1 MLVIKETQQ
10 KKKKKV
16 KPEREKKGDV
26 LLIFKER
33 LT

>member
-10 KKKKKV
+10 KKKKV